1 MLASGH
7 RWLATVAGVLALA
20 GCGASD
26 PRSLSANAI
35 IAKESPAAEAAKKS
49 IGMVAAALPAAMAAV
64 VNADATS
71 PCKHGMVSIEGRY
84 CIDKYEASLVET
96 DASGEERPYSPYSSV
111 GKHHVRAV
119 SEPNVYPQGYIS
131 ETEATDAC
139 AASGKRLC
147 KASEWQLA
155 CKGPEK
161 KQWGYGDSR
170 EVGRCNDNGKNP
182 VMSLFGPRYDAK
194 TMNRSQLNQMDGTLA
209 KTGEHGGCSNGYG
222 VYDMV
227 GNLHEWIADANG
239 TFNGGYYQDV
249 VKNGEGCGYQT
260 KAHEARYHDYST
272 GFRCCADLAGETP
285 EAGKATLR
293 SASVAPKA
301 IPGKNRVAPKN
312 RRH

>member
-1 MLASGH
+1 M
-7 RWLATVAGVLALA
+7 
-20 GCGASD
+20 
-26 PRSLSANAI
+26 
-35 IAKESPAAEAAKKS
+35 IAKERPASATDAAKRS
-49 IGMVAAALPAAMAAV
+49 VGMVAAAVPAAMAAV
-64 VNADATS
+64 VNASDSLAAPPSGDPTR
-71 PCKHGMVSIEGRY
+71 PCKPGMVSIEGRY

-96 DASGEERPYSPYSSV
+96 GASGEEHPYSPYSSV

-119 SEPNVYPQGYIS
+119 SEPDVYPQGYIS
-131 ETEATDAC
+131 ETEATEAC
-139 AASGKRLC
+139 AGSGKRLC

-155 CKGPEK
+155 CRGPEK
-161 KQWGYGDSR
+161 KQWGYGDAR

-209 KTGEHGGCSNGYG
+209 RTGEHAGCSNGYG

-249 VKNGEGCGYQT
+249 EKNGVGCGYQT

-272 GFRCCADLAGETP
+272 GFRCCADLAGE
-285 EAGKATLR
+285 
-293 SASVAPKA
+293 SAAPAAKPAKPAPKKKTPA
-301 IPGKNRVAPKN
+301 DRKN

>member
-1 MLASGH
+1 
-7 RWLATVAGVLALA
+7 
-20 GCGASD
+20 
-26 PRSLSANAI
+26 
-35 IAKESPAAEAAKKS
+35 
-49 IGMVAAALPAAMAAV
+49 MVAAAVPAAMAAV
-64 VNADATS
+64 VNATEAVS
-71 PCKHGMVSIEGRY
+71 PCKAGMVSIEGRY
-84 CIDKYEASLVET
+84 CIDKYEASLVEA
-96 DASGEERPYSPYSSV
+96 DATGAEHPYSPYSLV
-111 GKHHVRAV
+111 ARHHVRAV

-131 ETEATDAC
+131 ETEATEAC

-155 CKGPEK
+155 CRGPEK
-161 KQWGYGDSR
+161 KQWGYGDTR

-194 TMNRSQLNQMDGTLA
+194 TMNRAQLNQLDGTLA
-209 KTGEHGGCSNGYG
+209 KTGEHAGCSNGYG

-272 GFRCCADLAGETP
+272 GFRCCADLAGGSAETP
-285 EAGKATLR
+285 AIPAKPAVTKKRAPAAGK
-293 SASVAPKA
+293 
-301 IPGKNRVAPKN
+301 